1 MSQSSILYK
10 PSRLDQAQ
18 SRLDLALDNL
28 EHVAAN
34 SEKRVAANSDN
45 SQISVPTGQLLLDLE
60 QENDL
65 LKRRNFALDELNQ
78 RVSSRLDTVIMRLKT
93 ALGS

>member
-1 MSQSSILYK
+1 MGQSNILYK

-28 EHVAAN
+28 EQIAAN
-34 SEKRVAANSDN
+34 GDN
-45 SQISVPTGQLLLDLE
+45 TQISVPTDQLLLDLE

-65 LKRRNFALDELNQ
+65 LKRRNCALDELNH
-78 RVSSRLDTVIMRLKT
+78 RVSSRLETVILRLKT

>member
-1 MSQSSILYK
+1 MSQSNILSK

-18 SRLDLALDNL
+18 SRLDLALNNL
-28 EHVAAN
+28 EYIAAN
-34 SEKRVAANSDN
+34 RDS
-45 SQISVPTGQLLLDLE
+45 SQISMPTDRALPDLE

-65 LKRRNFALDELNQ
+65 LKRRNYALDELNQ
-78 RVSSRLDTVIMRLKT
+78 RVSSRLDTVIRRLKT

>member
-1 MSQSSILYK
+1 MSQSNILSK

-28 EHVAAN
+28 EYIAAN
-34 SEKRVAANSDN
+34 RDSSRISMPTDRVL
-45 SQISVPTGQLLLDLE
+45 PDLE

-65 LKRRNFALDELNQ
+65 LKRRKYALDELNQ
-78 RVSSRLDTVIMRLKT
+78 RVSSRLDTVIRRLKT

>member
-34 SEKRVAANSDN
+34 RDS
-45 SQISVPTGQLLLDLE
+45 SQVSVPTDHLLPDLE

-65 LKRRNFALDELNQ
+65 LKRRNHALDELNQ
-78 RVSSRLDTVIMRLKT
+78 RVSSRLDTVITRLKT

>member
-28 EHVAAN
+28 E
-34 SEKRVAANSDN
+34 RVAASGDN

>member
-1 MSQSSILYK
+1 MSQSNILHK

-28 EHVAAN
+28 EQI
-34 SEKRVAANSDN
+34 AANSDT
-45 SQISVPTGQLLLDLE
+45 SKISVPADQLLHDLE

-65 LKRRNFALDELNQ
+65 LQRRNYALDELNQ
-78 RVSSRLDTVIMRLKT
+78 RVASRLDTVIMRLKT